1 MLGSM
6 DLEQARAFIRSNHQG
21 VLVTLR
27 RDGRPQT
34 SPVSAGVDPEGRL
47 IISTRE
53 PAIKVRNLRRD
64 PRATYCGFTDRFF
77 GSWVQVDGQADIVS
91 LPEAMEG
98 LVAYYRLL
106 AGEHPDWDDY
116 RAAMVRDRR
125 CLIRITLERA
135 GPNRQG

>member
-6 DLEQARAFIRSNHQG
+6 DLEQARAFIRSNHHG
-21 VLVTLR
+21 VLATLR

-34 SPVSAGVDPEGRL
+34 SPVSAGIDPEGRL

-64 PRATYCGFTDRFF
+64 PRASYCGFTDRFF
-77 GSWVQVDGQADIVS
+77 GSWVQVDGQAEIVS

-106 AGEHPDWDDY
+106 SGEHPDWDDY

-125 CLIRITLERA
+125 CLVRITLQRA
-135 GPNRQG
+135 GPDRQG